1 MERVFE
7 IEYSPDFRLDLIE
20 IADYI
25 ANQLFAPSSV
35 EKLLHKIHT
44 SIENLAY
51 FPFSGTALPS
61 KENATVY
68 RWVKVENYM
77 IFYTV
82 DEEKEMLFI
91 SRVLFG
97 ASNYFS
103 EIL

>member
-25 ANQLFAPSSV
+25 TNQLYAPSSA
-35 EKLLHKIHT
+35 EKLLHKIHS

-51 FPFSGTALPS
+51 FPFSGTALIS
-61 KENATVY
+61 EASATVY

-82 DEEKEMLFI
+82 DDEKETVFI
-91 SRVLFG
+91 VRILFG